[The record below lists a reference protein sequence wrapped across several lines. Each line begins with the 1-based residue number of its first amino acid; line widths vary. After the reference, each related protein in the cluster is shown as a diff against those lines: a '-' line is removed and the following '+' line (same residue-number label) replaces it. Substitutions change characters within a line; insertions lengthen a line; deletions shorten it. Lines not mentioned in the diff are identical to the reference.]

1 MIIKYEI
8 IQSFMPITFSYSGNV
23 VSVQLQGEPLYLG
36 DCVTYSA
43 TVEYD
48 GISKSTFIPF
58 GKDVKA
64 DVNGNDVVFP
74 IEKVLLACFTDK
86 NFTSK
91 KTPPREIRKL
101 LQNLVT
107 SKIINHVKTKVNLD
121 TMEVDKQFDADL

>member
-1 MIIKYEI
+1 MT
-8 IQSFMPITFSYSGNV
+8 IQFMPITFLYSGNV
-23 VSVQLQGEPLYLG
+23 VSVQLQEEPLCLG
-36 DCVTYSA
+36 GLVTYSA
-43 TVEYD
+43 IIEYD
-48 GISKSTFIPF
+48 GTSKSIFIPF
-58 GKDVKA
+58 GTDVMA

-91 KTPPREIRKL
+91 KTPSREIRKL

-121 TMEVDKQFDADL
+121 TM